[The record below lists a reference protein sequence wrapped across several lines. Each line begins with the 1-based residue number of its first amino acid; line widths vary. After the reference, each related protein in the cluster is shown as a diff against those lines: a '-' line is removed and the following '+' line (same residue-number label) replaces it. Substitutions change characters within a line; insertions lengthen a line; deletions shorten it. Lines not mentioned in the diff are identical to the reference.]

1 MSLNKNKILE
11 LIIDVTEFEIEKL
24 KDKRKKVYSD
34 KKKKEGK
41 KEISITQ
48 DKMIIAIL
56 ITYNDSIHDMKI
68 RRNED
73 AIENF
78 IKSDQYRLYCDRGY
92 IELEDINALIP
103 KKNI

>member
-24 KDKRKKVYSD
+24 KDKR
-34 KKKKEGK
+34 K